1 MRSMLFL
8 LGLYY
13 LFGKEENERKN
24 RQKCHTSIHNT
35 NKHLNLNILQP
46 LKTATVQAGVVI
58 FSAPRRQ
65 IKGF

>member
-8 LGLYY
+8 LGLYH

-24 RQKCHTSIHNT
+24 KQKCHTSKHNT
-35 NKHLNLNILQP
+35 NKNLNLNILQP
-46 LKTATVQAGVVI
+46 LKTTTVQVGVVI